1 MQRDYN
7 LIRNILLK
15 CEENLPG
22 RIGVENVVLLLEP
35 DEEKF
40 DEMYDKC
47 LYHVQLLI
55 DQGFFVVQPLKVR
68 GAKSNYIIQ
77 RLTSAGCDYLDSIR
91 DNGIWQKVLSK
102 VSKVGGS
109 TTLDIIAELAKT
121 VAKNALGL

>member
-1 MQRDYN
+1 MRRDYN
-7 LIRNILLK
+7 LIREILLK
-15 CEENLPG
+15 CEEKLPG
-22 RIGVENVVLLLEP
+22 RIGVDDIVRFFEP

-68 GAKSNYIIQ
+68 GTKSNYIIQ

-102 VSKVGGS
+102 ISKVGGS

-121 VAKNALGL
+121 LAKSALGL

>member
-47 LYHVQLLI
+47 LYHIELLV
-55 DQGFFVVQPLKVR
+55 DQGFIDVTPLRAIGK
-68 GAKSNYIIQ
+68 KPNYIIH
-77 RLTSAGCDYLDSIR
+77 RLTSAGCDYLDSIPK
-91 DNGIWQKVLSK
+91 I
-102 VSKVGGS
+102 GGS

-121 VAKNALGL
+121 LAKSALGL

>member
-1 MQRDYN
+1 MRRDYN
-7 LIRNILLK
+7 LIRDILFK
-15 CEENLPG
+15 CEEKLPG
-22 RIGVENVVLLLEP
+22 RIGVDDIVRFLEP

-47 LYHVQLLI
+47 LYHVELLI
-55 DQGFFVVQPLKVR
+55 DQGFISVNPLRAIGVK
-68 GAKSNYIIQ
+68 KNYFIL

-91 DNGIWQKVLSK
+91 DNNIWQKVLSK
-102 VSKVGGS
+102 ISKVGGS

>member
-47 LYHVQLLI
+47 LYHIELLV
-55 DQGFFVVQPLKVR
+55 DQGFIDVTPLRAIGK
-68 GAKSNYIIQ
+68 KPNYIKH

-91 DNGIWQKVLSK
+91 DDKIWRKVLSK
-102 VSKVGGS
+102 ISKIGGS

-121 VAKNALGL
+121 LAKSALGL